1 MKTGAILTQSEMK
14 GIPPE
19 GTLID
24 NALPTMTRGR
34 KQLRGYL
41 FKYCT
46 MFSFV
51 IWNDCRQLDQAV
63 LAVELTAY
71 CKKCTIKQHLSFAPP
86 TPQLSIFPFK
96 EKVPGHAW
104 QSSDK
109 NGGEGRKGHLFC
121 TTPNIMDR
129 CGYQAAHNRWINWSG
144 DMQYPQ
150 PNVPVTVGDKCT
162 GSWII
167 RLM

>member
-51 IWNDCRQLDQAV
+51 I
-63 LAVELTAY
+63 
-71 CKKCTIKQHLSFAPP
+71 
-86 TPQLSIFPFK
+86 
-96 EKVPGHAW
+96 
-104 QSSDK
+104 
-109 NGGEGRKGHLFC
+109 
-121 TTPNIMDR
+121 
-129 CGYQAAHNRWINWSG
+129 
-144 DMQYPQ
+144 
-150 PNVPVTVGDKCT
+150 
-162 GSWII
+162 
-167 RLM
+167 